1 MLGGIRLGFLL
12 LVFSFDFFHNFMVN
26 HFFDKTRYCI
36 TFLVVCQ
43 IIYPILYLS
52 WLVLYPHP
60 TIYDRWI
67 TPSTSHYKGY
77 MYIYIYIRLHPM
89 VQYLISYTFIYT
101 RHWWLIY
108 SKKKYNYH
116 ISTFIYN
123 ILYPSL
129 MVNMPVKDHSL
140 WIPGSP
146 LSDKT
151 GDCFCRPST
160 FSGIRK
166 GRSRASK
173 SCVDFFDVALRE
185 TWGCLR

>member
-1 MLGGIRLGFLL
+1 
-12 LVFSFDFFHNFMVN
+12 
-26 HFFDKTRYCI
+26 
-36 TFLVVCQ
+36 
-43 IIYPILYLS
+43 
-52 WLVLYPHP
+52 
-60 TIYDRWI
+60 
-67 TPSTSHYKGY
+67 
-77 MYIYIYIRLHPM
+77 M

-101 RHWWLIY
+101 RHWWSIY
-108 SKKKYNYH
+108 SKKK
-116 ISTFIYN
+116 STNIIYLRLLSFIYN

-173 SCVDFFDVALRE
+173 SCVDFFRCRFTRDLRLPEITWDLGNCRHSVSIIWNWCAKRNAMHQASNQPLLRHSTSSQRKCAHELQAL
-185 TWGCLR
+185 GNFKNGAIIDGK